1 MNAQARL
8 VDDEVRKGLEGLG
21 GWRLAAGA
29 IAREFRFASF
39 VEAFGF
45 LARVALVAESLR
57 HHPEL
62 TSSYDRVTVRLTTH
76 DAGGVTRL
84 DLDLAARIDQLGD
97 R

>member
-1 MNAQARL
+1 MHARTRL
-8 VDDEVRKGLEGLG
+8 ADDDVRKGLERLG

-29 IAREFRFASF
+29 IGREFRFASL

-45 LARVALVAESLR
+45 LARVALAAESLG

-62 TSSYDRVTVRLTTH
+62 TSNYDRVSVKLTTH
-76 DAGGVTRL
+76 DAGGVTG
-84 DLDLAARIDQLGD
+84 LDLALAERIDQLAG